1 MAPPWP
7 SWCRHVRLLA
17 RADTSRA
24 TRGTGRGLAL
34 VQAVAQAHGG
44 TVSISGAQVTLDLP
58 RSDAR

>member
-1 MAPPWP
+1 M
-7 SWCRHVRLLA
+7 RLLA